1 MKQDKRYNAFI
12 SYNREDKMKAKLS
25 KKTKKPQ
32 KSKQI
37 RYFFVSSSLVLR

>member
-1 MKQDKRYNAFI
+1 MKQCKQYYAFI

-25 KKTKKPQ
+25 KKTNKPP

-37 RYFFVSSSLVLR
+37 L